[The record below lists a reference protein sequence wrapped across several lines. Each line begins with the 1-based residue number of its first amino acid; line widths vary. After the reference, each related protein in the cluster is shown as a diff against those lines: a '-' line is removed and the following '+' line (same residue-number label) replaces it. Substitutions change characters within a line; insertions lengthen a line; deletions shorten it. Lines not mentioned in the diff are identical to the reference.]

1 MWVKINGF
9 ENYSI
14 NEFGEVRN
22 DETGKIKKTYTNK
35 ANGYKYVDL
44 WQGGKGAK
52 RPIHRLV
59 ATAFIPNP
67 DNKPT
72 IDHKDGDRQN
82 NALENLR
89 WATYSEQ
96 NSRFNTNGV
105 RSQKIKATHYQEARE
120 KRGGGHREWLEVDD
134 VLYFNK
140 ITDAATFFGLSISS
154 ISQMLK
160 TGTIGR
166 RGKTRGY
173 KFDYVDGKRIL
184 VNV

>member
-14 NEFGEVRN
+14 NESGEVRN

-52 RPIHRLV
+52 RPIHRLI

-105 RSQKIKATHYQEARE
+105 RSQKIKATHYQESRE
-120 KRGGGHREWLEVDD
+120 SV
-134 VLYFNK
+134 
-140 ITDAATFFGLSISS
+140 AAVIESGLKLMMCYISTK
-154 ISQMLK
+154 SQMQLLSSAYQSVLFRRCLK
-160 TGTIGR
+160 LAR
-166 RGKTRGY
+166 
-173 KFDYVDGKRIL
+173 
-184 VNV
+184 